1 MASQPLAVKLLPP
14 LILIH
19 TIVHPPS
26 EQSLLL
32 VHLELP
38 VHQRLHPLV
47 GVPRARLGLQLP
59 ELDPPRKL
67 VLLLKYACFYTAL
80 NDIDF

>member
-1 MASQPLAVKLLPP
+1 MPALRTSQPLAVKLFPP

-19 TIVHPPS
+19 TIAHPPA

-32 VHLELP
+32 VHIELP

-59 ELDPPRKL
+59 ELDPPR
-67 VLLLKYACFYTAL
+67 
-80 NDIDF
+80 